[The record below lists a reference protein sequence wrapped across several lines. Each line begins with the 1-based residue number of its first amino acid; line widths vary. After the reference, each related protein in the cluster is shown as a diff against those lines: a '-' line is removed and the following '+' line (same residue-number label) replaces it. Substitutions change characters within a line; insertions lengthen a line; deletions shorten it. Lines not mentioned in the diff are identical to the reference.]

1 MKIKHNDLQKL
12 YKAYLVDRVPQSRK
26 NCPHPKEIIN
36 FFNSRLNENK
46 ISRLIDHITNCFY
59 CAQEFEFIIQ
69 TLREQ
74 EKLSEQIGNLLRS
87 ENFRMKTEKRIKE
100 NVLSSATK
108 KRFFFPVLPWKYI
121 LPFLVAAIIISALI
135 LFQATE
141 KIEYRDES
149 IPQINLIEPVN
160 GKYFKSSSLFKW
172 TEIKNSSYYILEIF
186 DETLYPV
193 WESNKISKNYSILP
207 EEALKKLSK
216 NKTYFWMVT
225 AYLSNGRKIESILEE
240 FIPVD

>member
-12 YKAYLVDRVPQSRK
+12 YKAYIVDRVPQSRK
-26 NCPHPKEIIN
+26 KCPHPKEIIN

-46 ISRLIDHITNCFY
+46 ISQLIDHITNCFY

-74 EKLSEQIGNLLRS
+74 EKLSEEIGNLLRS
-87 ENFRMKTEKRIKE
+87 ENFRMKTEKRVKE
-100 NVLSSATK
+100 DALRSATK
-108 KRFFFPVLPWKYI
+108 KRFLFPVLSLKYI

-135 LFQATE
+135 LFKKTE

-149 IPQINLIEPVN
+149 IPQINLIEPIN

-193 WESNKISKNYSILP
+193 WESNKISRNYSILP
-207 EEALKKLSK
+207 EEALKKLFK
-216 NKTYFWMVT
+216 NKAYFWMVT
-225 AYLSNGRKIESILEE
+225 AYFSNGRKIESILEE
-240 FIPVD
+240 FIPID